1 MLDKMR
7 KQHLA
12 PCVSQSRASFLKLRD
27 LPLRIDLS
35 ADTGKLAFSLSRN
48 DLKDLALAVR
58 EVMSDAKRSHS
69 SAQSKRRIHRPN
81 AASYASNCLTSRI
94 AT

>member
-1 MLDKMR
+1 MY
-7 KQHLA
+7 
-12 PCVSQSRASFLKLRD
+12 D
-27 LPLRIDLS
+27 LPRGIDLS
-35 ADTGKLAFSLSRN
+35 ADTGKLALSFSSN

-69 SAQSKRRIHRPN
+69 SAQSKSHIHRPN
-81 AASYASNCLTSRI
+81 AASYASNCFTSCI